1 MDPYALNDDGT
12 AKDAEA
18 FRNALRADPTRMA
31 ALEKE
36 DEVKRIVLGDD
47 LHAFQELIKSVYQ
60 VRPCLRPK
68 HQGTPLAASW
78 AGSSSARAS
87 AAVLAAPRAGLK
99 AVLVK
104 RTPCAELRPRTL
116 LPAPAALS
124 ACLGDLASSAAG
136 QRPTR
141 RLRPLPRRLRRS
153 APSG

>member
-36 DEVKRIVLGDD
+36 EEVKRIVLGDD

-60 VRPCLRPK
+60 VRPCLR

-104 RTPCAELRPRTL
+104 HAPCAELRPLTL
-116 LPAPAALS
+116 LPASAALS

-141 RLRPLPRRLRRS
+141 RLRPLPRRPRRS